1 VCVCVC
7 VYVCVCVSV
16 CVCLC
21 VILSPIREFNLLVAW
36 IRVINRVISN
46 RIATSSIY
54 NSKHDTK
61 LIING

>member
-1 VCVCVC
+1 
-7 VYVCVCVSV
+7 
-16 CVCLC
+16 
-21 VILSPIREFNLLVAW
+21 LLVAW